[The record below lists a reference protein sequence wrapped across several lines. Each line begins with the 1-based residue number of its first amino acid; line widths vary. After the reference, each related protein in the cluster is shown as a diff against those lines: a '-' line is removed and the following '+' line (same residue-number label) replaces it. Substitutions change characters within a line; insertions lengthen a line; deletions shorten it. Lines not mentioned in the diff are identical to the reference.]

1 MSSPP
6 DHLSHRTLLPG
17 ALLAMLVTSAALFAL
32 AVVIA
37 VGPDGPARLWLD
49 GGGSTVNLQPRRR
62 RPAPPAPPRCRS
74 PAARPGS

>member
-6 DHLSHRTLLPG
+6 AHLSHRTLLPG
-17 ALLAMLVTSAALFAL
+17 ALLALLVTSAALMAL

-49 GGGSTVNLQPRRR
+49 GGGSTVNLQPGGQ
-62 RPAPPAPPRCRS
+62 AGATGG
-74 PAARPGS
+74 AALSLPGNRPGF